1 MTKKCPKCG
10 NEFDAELTTCPT
22 CGYSLTD
29 TTVDKEE
36 AETTSTNI
44 DFETQGN
51 EEHEDQLNENI
62 EWSELKDMSLGH
74 VMELFGESPEE
85 ESNDDKKEESTED
98 NLIVS
103 DSEDVSGLEA
113 SLQEG
118 ASEETHDSVEESI
131 PATEETP
138 THSTEEKL
146 ATDEA
151 VNLEET
157 TEETTTVEAETAEVS
172 ETVKSE
178 EEALTEISGTE
189 VISTTSEEEIFS
201 QPPIEDQDVTPN
213 ETLQAYIQAHRADT
227 EMSENPSEETAE
239 TQELENSGEA
249 VLTQAETPTE
259 SISDS
264 EEGLTS
270 ATSLEAPS
278 EADATEEKVSDS
290 GVIPPMNETGNAQ
303 PAPAPKKPSKK
314 VVFVALAVV
323 LLAGG
328 SAWAYHDQTQK
339 AAAQEAAALTKKT
352 DTLKDELA
360 AFYTTKEQV
369 FIKPDMVTVSPEKLS
384 KQVAEIKDSEE
395 YSQLNKQI
403 QTLKEKQQ
411 TIQQINQLFEAP
423 IVNGNELKPAILAA
437 DQPIS
442 VKKLTG
448 NDPFD
453 QLMNQAIDQ
462 ANQQYNQLQK
472 AKKAVEVIYKD
483 GKTTNQLNRDTYQAA
498 KAEVDKVTSDKLK
511 KELVKQVTTADQALT
526 KVEEEQKRIA
536 EEQAAAEQA
545 KQAEEQAKQAAAA
558 KQAKQAEEQAKQ
570 AAAAKKEDAKK
581 EETAKTEANGYT
593 APNSDG
599 VYTSPLYAP
608 DAADIADSSNPA
620 WTWAPGVKEKVLDTV
635 IARGYVV
642 PGGYSL
648 EPAKIVN
655 GEGYYNLYATNNQSK
670 LLEGTTE
677 KNVHMYL
684 VTINAKTGWFK
695 GNASRN
701 AGQ

>member
-44 DFETQGN
+44 DFETQEN
-51 EEHEDQLNENI
+51 EQHEDQLNENI

-85 ESNDDKKEESTED
+85 ESNDDKKEESTE
-98 NLIVS
+98 
-103 DSEDVSGLEA
+103 
-113 SLQEG
+113 
-118 ASEETHDSVEESI
+118 
-131 PATEETP
+131 
-138 THSTEEKL
+138 EKL

-178 EEALTEISGTE
+178 EETLTEISGTE

-270 ATSLEAPS
+270 AASLEAPS

-339 AAAQEAAALTKKT
+339 AAVQEAAALTKKT

-558 KQAKQAEEQAKQ
+558 K
-570 AAAAKKEDAKK
+570 KENAKK

>member
-44 DFETQGN
+44 DFETQEN
-51 EEHEDQLNENI
+51 EQHEDQLNENI

-85 ESNDDKKEESTED
+85 ESNDDKKEESIED

-103 DSEDVSGLEA
+103 DSEDVSGLET

-118 ASEETHDSVEESI
+118 ASEETHDSVEEST

-178 EEALTEISGTE
+178 EEALTEISETE

-270 ATSLEAPS
+270 AASLEAPS

-339 AAAQEAAALTKKT
+339 AAVQEAAALTKKT

-472 AKKAVEVIYKD
+472 AKKAV
-483 GKTTNQLNRDTYQAA
+483 
-498 KAEVDKVTSDKLK
+498 
-511 KELVKQVTTADQALT
+511 
-526 KVEEEQKRIA
+526 
-536 EEQAAAEQA
+536 
-545 KQAEEQAKQAAAA
+545 
-558 KQAKQAEEQAKQ
+558 
-570 AAAAKKEDAKK
+570 
-581 EETAKTEANGYT
+581 
-593 APNSDG
+593 
-599 VYTSPLYAP
+599 
-608 DAADIADSSNPA
+608 
-620 WTWAPGVKEKVLDTV
+620 
-635 IARGYVV
+635 
-642 PGGYSL
+642 
-648 EPAKIVN
+648 
-655 GEGYYNLYATNNQSK
+655 
-670 LLEGTTE
+670 
-677 KNVHMYL
+677 
-684 VTINAKTGWFK
+684 
-695 GNASRN
+695 
-701 AGQ
+701 

>member
-44 DFETQGN
+44 DFETQEN

-536 EEQAAAEQA
+536 EEQAAA
-545 KQAEEQAKQAAAA
+545 
-558 KQAKQAEEQAKQ
+558 
-570 AAAAKKEDAKK
+570 AKKEDAKK

>member
-44 DFETQGN
+44 DFETQEN
-51 EEHEDQLNENI
+51 EQQEDQLNENI

-85 ESNDDKKEESTED
+85 ESNDDKKEESIED

-103 DSEDVSGLEA
+103 DSEDVSDSEA
-113 SLQEG
+113 VLQEG
-118 ASEETHDSVEESI
+118 ASEETHDSVEETI
-131 PATEETP
+131 PATEATP

-270 ATSLEAPS
+270 AASLEEPS

-536 EEQAAAEQA
+536 EEQAAQAAAEQA

-558 KQAKQAEEQAKQ
+558 K
-570 AAAAKKEDAKK
+570 KENAKK

-635 IARGYVV
+635 IARGYVA

>member
-44 DFETQGN
+44 DFETQEN
-51 EEHEDQLNENI
+51 EQHEDQLNENI

-103 DSEDVSGLEA
+103 DSEDVSGLET

-118 ASEETHDSVEESI
+118 ASEETHDSVEEST

-270 ATSLEAPS
+270 AASLEAPS
-278 EADATEEKVSDS
+278 EADATEEKVSNS
-290 GVIPPMNETGNAQ
+290 GVIPPMNETGNTQ

-536 EEQAAAEQA
+536 EEQAAA
-545 KQAEEQAKQAAAA
+545 
-558 KQAKQAEEQAKQ
+558 
-570 AAAAKKEDAKK
+570 AKKENAKK

>member
-44 DFETQGN
+44 DFETQEN
-51 EEHEDQLNENI
+51 EQHEDQLNENI

-103 DSEDVSGLEA
+103 DSEDVSGLET

-118 ASEETHDSVEESI
+118 ASEETHDSVEEST

-151 VNLEET
+151 VNLEGTTEET

-178 EEALTEISGTE
+178 EETLTEISGTE

-270 ATSLEAPS
+270 AASLEAASLEAPS

-411 TIQQINQLFEAP
+411 IIQQINQLFEAP

-472 AKKAVEVIYKD
+472 AKKTVEVIYKD

-558 KQAKQAEEQAKQ
+558 K
-570 AAAAKKEDAKK
+570 KENAKK

>member
-44 DFETQGN
+44 DFETQEN
-51 EEHEDQLNENI
+51 EQHEDQLNENI
-62 EWSELKDMSLGH
+62 EWYELKDMSLGH

-103 DSEDVSGLEA
+103 DSEHVSGLET

-118 ASEETHDSVEESI
+118 ASEETHDSVEEST

-151 VNLEET
+151 
-157 TEETTTVEAETAEVS
+157 
-172 ETVKSE
+172 VKSE

-227 EMSENPSEETAE
+227 EMSEDPSEETAE

-270 ATSLEAPS
+270 AASLEEPS
-278 EADATEEKVSDS
+278 EADVTEEKVSNS

-314 VVFVALAVV
+314 VAFVALAVV

-403 QTLKEKQQ
+403 QTLKEKQL

-498 KAEVDKVTSDKLK
+498 KSEVDKVTSDKLK

-536 EEQAAAEQA
+536 EEQAAAE
-545 KQAEEQAKQAAAA
+545 
-558 KQAKQAEEQAKQ
+558 QAKQAEEQAKQ

>member
-44 DFETQGN
+44 DFETQEN
-51 EEHEDQLNENI
+51 EQHEDQLNENI

-103 DSEDVSGLEA
+103 DSEDVSGLET

-118 ASEETHDSVEESI
+118 ASEETHDSVEEST

-151 VNLEET
+151 VNLEGT

-178 EEALTEISGTE
+178 EETLTEISGTE

-270 ATSLEAPS
+270 AASLEAPS

-339 AAAQEAAALTKKT
+339 AAAQEAALTKKT

-411 TIQQINQLFEAP
+411 IIQQINQLFEAP

-472 AKKAVEVIYKD
+472 AKKTVEVIYKD

-558 KQAKQAEEQAKQ
+558 K
-570 AAAAKKEDAKK
+570 KENAKK

>member
-44 DFETQGN
+44 DFETQEN
-51 EEHEDQLNENI
+51 EQHEDQLNENI

-103 DSEDVSGLEA
+103 DSEDVSGLET

-118 ASEETHDSVEESI
+118 ASEETHDSVEEST

-172 ETVKSE
+172 KTVKSE

-270 ATSLEAPS
+270 AASLEAPS

-545 KQAEEQAKQAAAA
+545 AAE
-558 KQAKQAEEQAKQ
+558 QAKQAEEQAKQ

>member
-44 DFETQGN
+44 DFETQEN
-51 EEHEDQLNENI
+51 EQHEDQLNENI

-103 DSEDVSGLEA
+103 DSEDVSGLET

-118 ASEETHDSVEESI
+118 ASEETHDSVEEST

-157 TEETTTVEAETAEVS
+157 TEETTIVEAETAEVS

-213 ETLQAYIQAHRADT
+213 ETLQAYIQAHRAGT

-270 ATSLEAPS
+270 AASLEAPS

-303 PAPAPKKPSKK
+303 PAPAPKKSSKK
-314 VVFVALAVV
+314 VAFVVLAVV

-545 KQAEEQAKQAAAA
+545 KQAEEQAKQAEE
-558 KQAKQAEEQAKQ
+558 QAKQAEEQAKQ
-570 AAAAKKEDAKK
+570 AAAAKKENAKK

>member
-44 DFETQGN
+44 DFETQEN
-51 EEHEDQLNENI
+51 EQHEDQLNENI

-103 DSEDVSGLEA
+103 DSEDVSGLET

-118 ASEETHDSVEESI
+118 ASEETHDSVEEST

-270 ATSLEAPS
+270 AASLEAPS
-278 EADATEEKVSDS
+278 EADATEEKVSNS
-290 GVIPPMNETGNAQ
+290 GVIPPMNETGNTQ
-303 PAPAPKKPSKK
+303 PAPAAPKKPSKK

-558 KQAKQAEEQAKQ
+558 K
-570 AAAAKKEDAKK
+570 KENAKK

-701 AGQ
+701 VGQ

>member
-44 DFETQGN
+44 DFETQEN
-51 EEHEDQLNENI
+51 EQHEDQLNENI

-103 DSEDVSGLEA
+103 DSEDVSGLET

-118 ASEETHDSVEESI
+118 ASEETHDSVEEST

-213 ETLQAYIQAHRADT
+213 ETLQAYIQ

-270 ATSLEAPS
+270 AASLEAPS

-303 PAPAPKKPSKK
+303 PAPAPKKSSKK
-314 VVFVALAVV
+314 VAFVALAVV

-403 QTLKEKQQ
+403 QTLKVKQQ

-545 KQAEEQAKQAAAA
+545 AAE
-558 KQAKQAEEQAKQ
+558 QAKQAEEQAKQ

>member
-44 DFETQGN
+44 DFETQEN
-51 EEHEDQLNENI
+51 EQHEDQLNENI

-103 DSEDVSGLEA
+103 DSEDVSGLET

-118 ASEETHDSVEESI
+118 ASEETHDSVEEST

-178 EEALTEISGTE
+178 EETLTEISGTE

-270 ATSLEAPS
+270 AASLEAPS

-558 KQAKQAEEQAKQ
+558 KKRTLRRKKQQKQ
-570 AAAAKKEDAKK
+570 KRMA
-581 EETAKTEANGYT
+581 TRRR
-593 APNSDG
+593 
-599 VYTSPLYAP
+599 
-608 DAADIADSSNPA
+608 
-620 WTWAPGVKEKVLDTV
+620 TV
-635 IARGYVV
+635 TGFTLVRFMRQMLPISLIVAIQRGHGHQV
-642 PGGYSL
+642 
-648 EPAKIVN
+648 
-655 GEGYYNLYATNNQSK
+655 
-670 LLEGTTE
+670 
-677 KNVHMYL
+677 
-684 VTINAKTGWFK
+684 
-695 GNASRN
+695 
-701 AGQ
+701 

>member
-44 DFETQGN
+44 DFKTQEN
-51 EEHEDQLNENI
+51 EQHEDQLNENI

-85 ESNDDKKEESTED
+85 ESNDDKKEESIED

-103 DSEDVSGLEA
+103 DSEDVSDSEA
-113 SLQEG
+113 VLQEG
-118 ASEETHDSVEESI
+118 ASEETHDSVEETI
-131 PATEETP
+131 PATEAMP

-270 ATSLEAPS
+270 AASLEEPS
-278 EADATEEKVSDS
+278 EADTTEEKVSDS

-314 VVFVALAVV
+314 VAFVALAVV

-339 AAAQEAAALTKKT
+339 AAAQEAAALSKKT

-511 KELVKQVTTADQALT
+511 KELVTQVTTADQALT

-545 KQAEEQAKQAAAA
+545 AAE
-558 KQAKQAEEQAKQ
+558 QAKQAEEQAKQ
-570 AAAAKKEDAKK
+570 AAAAKKENAKK

-608 DAADIADSSNPA
+608 DATDIADSSNPA

>member
-44 DFETQGN
+44 DFETQEN
-51 EEHEDQLNENI
+51 EQHEDQLNENI

-103 DSEDVSGLEA
+103 DSEDVSGLET

-118 ASEETHDSVEESI
+118 ASEETHDSVEEST

-157 TEETTTVEAETAEVS
+157 TEETTIVEAETAEVS

-213 ETLQAYIQAHRADT
+213 ETLQAYIQAHRAGT

-270 ATSLEAPS
+270 AASLEAPS

-545 KQAEEQAKQAAAA
+545 KQAEEQAKQAEE
-558 KQAKQAEEQAKQ
+558 QAKQAEEQAKQ
-570 AAAAKKEDAKK
+570 AAAAKKENAKK

>member
-29 TTVDKEE
+29 TTVDTEE

-44 DFETQGN
+44 DFETQEN
-51 EEHEDQLNENI
+51 DQHENQLNENI

-85 ESNDDKKEESTED
+85 ESNDDKKEEPTED
-98 NLIVS
+98 SLIVS
-103 DSEDVSGLEA
+103 DSEDVSGPEA
-113 SLQEG
+113 ALQEG
-118 ASEETHDSVEESI
+118 ASEETHDLVEETT
-131 PATEETP
+131 PATEAMP
-138 THSTEEKL
+138 THSTEEEL

-151 VNLEET
+151 VTLEET

-178 EEALTEISGTE
+178 EAALTEISGTE
-189 VISTTSEEEIFS
+189 VIPATSEEEIFS
-201 QPPIEDQDVTPN
+201 QPPIKDQDVTPN

-227 EMSENPSEETAE
+227 EMSENQSEETAE

-270 ATSLEAPS
+270 AASLEVPS
-278 EADATEEKVSDS
+278 DADATEEKVSDS

-314 VVFVALAVV
+314 VAFVALAVV

-352 DTLKDELA
+352 DTLKNELA

-403 QTLKEKQQ
+403 QTLKDKQQ
-411 TIQQINQLFEAP
+411 TIRQINQLFEAP

-442 VKKLTG
+442 VKKVTG

-536 EEQAAAEQA
+536 EEQAAQAAAEQA

-558 KQAKQAEEQAKQ
+558 K
-570 AAAAKKEDAKK
+570 KENAKK

-608 DAADIADSSNPA
+608 DPADVADSNNPA

>member
-44 DFETQGN
+44 DFETQEN
-51 EEHEDQLNENI
+51 EQHEDQLNENI

-103 DSEDVSGLEA
+103 DSEDVSGLET

-118 ASEETHDSVEESI
+118 ASEETHDSVEKST

-172 ETVKSE
+172 KTVKSE

-270 ATSLEAPS
+270 AASLEAPS
-278 EADATEEKVSDS
+278 DADATEEKVSNS

-314 VVFVALAVV
+314 VAFVALAVV

-360 AFYTTKEQV
+360 AFYTTKEQA

-448 NDPFD
+448 NDPFN

-536 EEQAAAEQA
+536 EEQA
-545 KQAEEQAKQAAAA
+545 
-558 KQAKQAEEQAKQ
+558 KQ
-570 AAAAKKEDAKK
+570 AAAAKKENAKK
-581 EETAKTEANGYT
+581 EEPAKTEANGYT

>member
-44 DFETQGN
+44 DFETQEN

-98 NLIVS
+98 NLILS

-157 TEETTTVEAETAEVS
+157 TEETAEVS

-227 EMSENPSEETAE
+227 EMSENPLEETAE

-270 ATSLEAPS
+270 AASLEEPS
-278 EADATEEKVSDS
+278 EADTTEEKVSDS

-314 VVFVALAVV
+314 VAFVALAVV

-339 AAAQEAAALTKKT
+339 AAAQEAAALSKKT
-352 DTLKDELA
+352 GTLKDELA

-411 TIQQINQLFEAP
+411 TIQQLNQLFEAP

-536 EEQAAAEQA
+536 EEQAAAE
-545 KQAEEQAKQAAAA
+545 
-558 KQAKQAEEQAKQ
+558 QAKQAEEQAKQ

>member
-44 DFETQGN
+44 DFETQEN

-157 TEETTTVEAETAEVS
+157 TEETTEETITVEAETAEVS

-178 EEALTEISGTE
+178 EETLTEISGTE

-558 KQAKQAEEQAKQ
+558 K
-570 AAAAKKEDAKK
+570 KENAKK

>member
-44 DFETQGN
+44 DFETQEN
-51 EEHEDQLNENI
+51 EQHEDQLNENI

-103 DSEDVSGLEA
+103 DSEDVSGLET

-118 ASEETHDSVEESI
+118 ASEETHDSVEEST

-157 TEETTTVEAETAEVS
+157 TEETTIVEAETAEVS

-213 ETLQAYIQAHRADT
+213 ETLQAYIQAHRAGT

-270 ATSLEAPS
+270 AASLEAPS

-303 PAPAPKKPSKK
+303 PAPAPKKSSKK
-314 VVFVALAVV
+314 VAFVALAVV

-423 IVNGNELKPAILAA
+423 ILAA

-558 KQAKQAEEQAKQ
+558 K
-570 AAAAKKEDAKK
+570 KENAKK

>member
-1 MTKKCPKCG
+1 MTKKCPKCR

-44 DFETQGN
+44 DFETQEN
-51 EEHEDQLNENI
+51 EQHEDQLNENI

-85 ESNDDKKEESTED
+85 ESNDDKKEESIED

-103 DSEDVSGLEA
+103 DSEDVSDSEA
-113 SLQEG
+113 VLQEG
-118 ASEETHDSVEESI
+118 ASEETHDSVEETI
-131 PATEETP
+131 PATEAMP

-172 ETVKSE
+172 KTVKSE

-270 ATSLEAPS
+270 AASLEAPS

-403 QTLKEKQQ
+403 QTLKVKQQ

-526 KVEEEQKRIA
+526 KVEEEQKRI
-536 EEQAAAEQA
+536 
-545 KQAEEQAKQAAAA
+545 
-558 KQAKQAEEQAKQ
+558 AEEQAKQ

>member
-44 DFETQGN
+44 DFETQEN
-51 EEHEDQLNENI
+51 EQHEDQLNENI

-85 ESNDDKKEESTED
+85 ESNDDKKEESIED

-103 DSEDVSGLEA
+103 DSEDVSDSEA
-113 SLQEG
+113 VLQEG
-118 ASEETHDSVEESI
+118 ASEETHDSVEETT
-131 PATEETP
+131 PATEATP

-178 EEALTEISGTE
+178 EEALIEISGTE

-259 SISDS
+259 AISDS

-270 ATSLEAPS
+270 AASLEEPS
-278 EADATEEKVSDS
+278 KADVTEEKVSNS

-314 VVFVALAVV
+314 VAFVALAVV

-536 EEQAAAEQA
+536 EEQA
-545 KQAEEQAKQAAAA
+545 
-558 KQAKQAEEQAKQ
+558 KQ
-570 AAAAKKEDAKK
+570 AAAAKKENAKK

>member
-44 DFETQGN
+44 DFETQEN

-103 DSEDVSGLEA
+103 DSEDVSGLET

-118 ASEETHDSVEESI
+118 ASEETHDSVEEST

-157 TEETTTVEAETAEVS
+157 TEETTIVEAETAEVS

-536 EEQAAAEQA
+536 EEQA
-545 KQAEEQAKQAAAA
+545 
-558 KQAKQAEEQAKQ
+558 KQAEEQAKQ
-570 AAAAKKEDAKK
+570 AAAAKKENAKK

>member
-44 DFETQGN
+44 DFETQEN
-51 EEHEDQLNENI
+51 EQHEDQLNENI

-85 ESNDDKKEESTED
+85 ESNDDKKEESIED

-103 DSEDVSGLEA
+103 DSEDVSGLET

-118 ASEETHDSVEESI
+118 ASEETHDSVEEST

-270 ATSLEAPS
+270 AASLEAPS
-278 EADATEEKVSDS
+278 EADTTEEKVSDS

-339 AAAQEAAALTKKT
+339 AAVQEAAALTKKT

-558 KQAKQAEEQAKQ
+558 K
-570 AAAAKKEDAKK
+570 KENAKK

-655 GEGYYNLYATNNQSK
+655 GEGYYNLYATNNQSIK
-670 LLEGTTE
+670 IIRRHYRE
-677 KNVHMYL
+677 KCSHVFSYN
-684 VTINAKTGWFK
+684 
-695 GNASRN
+695 
-701 AGQ
+701 QC

>member
-44 DFETQGN
+44 DFETQEN
-51 EEHEDQLNENI
+51 EQHEDQLNENI

-103 DSEDVSGLEA
+103 DSEDVSGLET

-118 ASEETHDSVEESI
+118 ASEETHDSVEEST

-178 EEALTEISGTE
+178 EETLTEISGTE

-270 ATSLEAPS
+270 AASLEAPS

-369 FIKPDMVTVSPEKLS
+369 FIKPDMVSVSPEKLS

-403 QTLKEKQQ
+403 QTLKVKQQ

-545 KQAEEQAKQAAAA
+545 AAE
-558 KQAKQAEEQAKQ
+558 QAKQAEEQAKQ

>member
-44 DFETQGN
+44 DFETQEN

-103 DSEDVSGLEA
+103 DSEDVSGLET

-118 ASEETHDSVEESI
+118 ASEETHDSVEEST

-151 VNLEET
+151 VNLEETTEETIEET

-270 ATSLEAPS
+270 AASLEAPS
-278 EADATEEKVSDS
+278 DADATEGKVSDS

-498 KAEVDKVTSDKLK
+498 KSEVDKVTSDKLK

-536 EEQAAAEQA
+536 EEQAAAE
-545 KQAEEQAKQAAAA
+545 
-558 KQAKQAEEQAKQ
+558 QAKQAEEQAKQ

>member
-44 DFETQGN
+44 DFETQEN
-51 EEHEDQLNENI
+51 EQHEDQLNENI

-103 DSEDVSGLEA
+103 DSEDVSGLET

-118 ASEETHDSVEESI
+118 ASEETHDSVEEST

-270 ATSLEAPS
+270 AASLEAPS

-303 PAPAPKKPSKK
+303 PAPAPKKSSKK
-314 VVFVALAVV
+314 VAFVALAVV

-403 QTLKEKQQ
+403 QTLKVKQQ
-411 TIQQINQLFEAP
+411 TNQLFEAP

-498 KAEVDKVTSDKLK
+498 KVEVDKVTSDKLK

-545 KQAEEQAKQAAAA
+545 AAE
-558 KQAKQAEEQAKQ
+558 QAKQAEEQAKQ

>member
-44 DFETQGN
+44 DFETQEN
-51 EEHEDQLNENI
+51 EQHEDQLNENI

-103 DSEDVSGLEA
+103 DSEHVSGLET

-118 ASEETHDSVEESI
+118 ASEETHDSVEEST

-172 ETVKSE
+172 KTVKSE

-270 ATSLEAPS
+270 AASLEAPS

-545 KQAEEQAKQAAAA
+545 
-558 KQAKQAEEQAKQ
+558 EQAKQ
-570 AAAAKKEDAKK
+570 AAAAKKENAKK